1 MAKIAVIGS
10 GISGLG
16 CAYLLQRRH
25 EVSVFEANDYAGGH
39 THTHSIAVGAQ
50 SYQVDTGFI
59 VFNPNHYPNFVRL
72 LSELN
77 VADQPTLMGFGVKNE
92 RSGLEYNATTVNQL
106 FAQRSNLL
114 SPRFWQLIRDL
125 KRFYRTPH
133 PLLTMPDPGPTVGE
147 YLKSE
152 GYSEI
157 FAQDHLIPIASA
169 LWSSPGIGIE
179 AFPAKYLAQFM
190 ANHHM
195 LNTDSTRP
203 PWRVVKGGSQSYT
216 RALLAKLKQ
225 PVRLNS
231 PVQQVQRDASGV
243 TIAFNQQEFNHKTER
258 FDHVVFACHSDQAL
272 KMLAQ
277 PSAAEHAV
285 LGALRFQA
293 NDVLLHTDTSIMPKR
308 RRAWAAW
315 NAHIADDE
323 NSKQKCTVTYW
334 MNLLQS
340 IDAPVEFLVSLNCND
355 RIDPAK
361 ILKRLHYEHP
371 IYTHETVQA
380 QKRRAEI
387 NGVNAS
393 APNVPNSLGRSF
405 YCGAYWGFGFHE
417 DGLRSAVEV
426 AEMLDSGWA

>member
-39 THTHSIAVGAQ
+39 THTHNIAVAGQ
-50 SYQVDTGFI
+50 NYQIDTGFI
-59 VFNPNHYPNFVRL
+59 VFNPNHYPHFVRL
-72 LSELN
+72 LTELG

-92 RSGLEYNATTVNQL
+92 RSGLEYNATTIDQL
-106 FAQRSNLL
+106 FAQRRNLL
-114 SPRFWQLIRDL
+114 SPRFWRLIRDL

-133 PLLTMPDPGPTVGE
+133 PLLSMADPGPTVGE

-157 FAQDHLIPIASA
+157 FSQDHLIPIASA

-203 PWRVVKGGSQSYT
+203 PWRVVKAGSQSYT

-225 PVRLNS
+225 PVRLNCA
-231 PVQQVQRDASGV
+231 VHQVQRDATGV
-243 TIAFNQQEFNHKTER
+243 SIEFNQGAER

-272 KMLAQ
+272 KLLAQ
-277 PSAAEHAV
+277 PSDAERAV
-285 LGALRFQA
+285 LGALRFQS
-293 NDVLLHTDTSIMPKR
+293 NEVLLHTDTSIMPKR
-308 RRAWAAW
+308 RKAWAAW
-315 NAHIADDE
+315 NAHIAEDE
-323 NSKQKCTVTYW
+323 KSAQKCTVTYW

-340 IDAPVEFLVSLNCND
+340 IEAPVEFLVSLNCND
-355 RIDPAK
+355 RIDPSK
-361 ILKRLHYEHP
+361 VLKRLRYEHP
-371 IYTHETVQA
+371 IYTHDTVTA
-380 QKRRAEI
+380 QQRRAEI
-387 NGVNAS
+387 NGFNPIAS
-393 APNVPNSLGRSF
+393 IPNAPNVLGRSF

-417 DGLRSAVEV
+417 DGMRSAVEV
-426 AEMLDSGWA
+426 ADLLDSGWA

>member
-39 THTHSIAVGAQ
+39 THTHNISVGER

-72 LSELN
+72 LSELG
-77 VADQPTLMGFGVKNE
+77 VQDQPTLMGFGVRNA
-92 RSGLEYNATTVNQL
+92 RTGLEYNATTVNQL

-114 SPRFWQLIRDL
+114 SPRFWRLIRDL

-133 PLLTMPDPGPTVGE
+133 PLLALADPGPTVGE
-147 YLKSE
+147 YLQSE

-216 RALLAKLKQ
+216 RALLAKLRQ

-231 PVQQVQRDASGV
+231 PVQKVHRDATGV
-243 TIAFNQQEFNHKTER
+243 TLECNKTTER

-277 PSAAEHAV
+277 PSDAEREV
-285 LGALRFQA
+285 LGALRFQS
-293 NDVLLHTDTSIMPKR
+293 NDVLLHTDTSIMPTR
-308 RRAWAAW
+308 RKAWAAW
-315 NAHIADDE
+315 NAHIAGDDR
-323 NSKQKCTVTYW
+323 QKCTVTYW

-361 ILKRLHYEHP
+361 ILKRLRYEHP
-371 IYTHETVQA
+371 VYTHATVLA

-387 NGVNAS
+387 NGVVQHSPNTQS
-393 APNVPNSLGRSF
+393 ALGRSF

-417 DGLRSAVEV
+417 DGMRSAVEV
-426 AEMLDSGWA
+426 AELLDSGWA

>member
-39 THTHSIAVGAQ
+39 THTHSIAVGTQ

-72 LSELN
+72 LSELG

-92 RSGLEYNATTVNQL
+92 RSGLEYNATTVSQL

-231 PVQQVQRDASGV
+231 PVQRVQRDASGV

-272 KMLAQ
+272 KMLSE
-277 PSAAEHAV
+277 PSNAERAV

-308 RRAWAAW
+308 RKAWAAW
-315 NAHIADDE
+315 NAHIAADE
-323 NSKQKCTVTYW
+323 NSNQKCTVTYW

-340 IDAPVEFLVSLNCND
+340 INAPVEFLVSLNCND

-361 ILKRLHYEHP
+361 ILKRLRYEHP

-393 APNVPNSLGRSF
+393 APNIPNSLGRSF

>member
-39 THTHSIAVGAQ
+39 THTHDIAVGNQ
-50 SYQVDTGFI
+50 HYQIDTGFI

-72 LSELN
+72 LRELG
-77 VADQPTLMGFGVKNE
+77 VEDQPTLMGFGVKNE

-114 SPRFWQLIRDL
+114 SPRFWRLIRDL
-125 KRFYRTPH
+125 KRFYQTPH
-133 PLLTMPDPGPTVGE
+133 PLLTIAEPGPTVGE
-147 YLKSE
+147 YLQAE

-225 PVRLNS
+225 SVHLSS
-231 PVQQVQRDASGV
+231 PVQKVHRDANGV
-243 TIAFNQQEFNHKTER
+243 RLDFNHGTEPNQKSER

-277 PSAAEHAV
+277 PSDAEREV

-293 NDVLLHTDTSIMPKR
+293 NDVLLHTDISIMPKR
-308 RRAWAAW
+308 RKAWAAW

-323 NSKQKCTVTYW
+323 KSSQKCRVTYW

-340 IDAPVEFLVSLNCND
+340 IDAPVEFLVSLNCID

-361 ILKRLHYEHP
+361 VLKRLRYEHP

-387 NGVNAS
+387 NGITQHYA
-393 APNVPNSLGRSF
+393 LGRSF

-426 AEMLDSGWA
+426 AEMLESGWA

>member
-25 EVSVFEANDYAGGH
+25 DVSVFEANDYAGGH
-39 THTHSIAVGAQ
+39 THTHSIILGAR

-72 LSELN
+72 LGELG
-77 VADQPTLMGFGVKNE
+77 VEDQPTLMGFGVKNE
-92 RSGLEYNATTVNQL
+92 RSGLEYNATTINQL

-114 SPRFWQLIRDL
+114 SPRFWRLIRDL
-125 KRFYRTPH
+125 KRFYQTPH
-133 PLLTMPDPGPTVGE
+133 PLLALADPGPTVGE
-147 YLKSE
+147 YLQSE

-157 FAQDHLIPIASA
+157 FTQDHLIPIASA

-195 LNTDSTRP
+195 LNTDSKRP

-216 RALLAKLKQ
+216 RALLAKLNV
-225 PVRLNS
+225 PVRLSN
-231 PVQQVQRDASGV
+231 PVQKVHRGATGV
-243 TIAFNQQEFNHKTER
+243 TIESSQGTER

-277 PSAAEHAV
+277 PSDVERDV
-285 LGALRFQA
+285 LGALRFQT

-323 NSKQKCTVTYW
+323 SVGKKCRVTYW

-340 IDAPVEFLVSLNCND
+340 IDAPVEFLVSLNCSE
-355 RIDPAK
+355 RIDPTK
-361 ILKRLHYEHP
+361 VLKRLRYEHP
-371 IYTHETVQA
+371 IYTHATVQA

-387 NGVNAS
+387 NGAAPSAS
-393 APNVPNSLGRSF
+393 NPNAPNALGRSF
-405 YCGAYWGFGFHE
+405 FCGAYWGFGFHE
-417 DGLRSAVEV
+417 DGMRSAVEV
-426 AEMLDSGWA
+426 ADLLDSGWA

>member
-1 MAKIAVIGS
+1 MARIAVIGS

-25 EVSVFEANDYAGGH
+25 EVSVFEANGYAGGH
-39 THTHSIAVGAQ
+39 THTHSISIGAHG
-50 SYQVDTGFI
+50 YEVDTGFI
-59 VFNPNHYPNFVRL
+59 VFNPNHYPHFVRL
-72 LSELN
+72 LSELG
-77 VADQPTLMGFGVKNE
+77 VQDQPTLMGFGVKNA
-92 RSGLEYNATTVNQL
+92 RTGLEYNATTVNQL
-106 FAQRSNLL
+106 FAQRRNFF
-114 SPRFWQLIRDL
+114 SPRFWRLIRDL
-125 KRFYRTPH
+125 KRFYRMPH
-133 PLLTMPDPGPTVGE
+133 PLLALADPGPTVGE
-147 YLKSE
+147 YLQAE
-152 GYSEI
+152 GYSET

-216 RALLAKLKQ
+216 RALLAKLRQ

-231 PVQQVQRDASGV
+231 PVQKVHRDATGV
-243 TIAFNQQEFNHKTER
+243 TLECNQATER

-277 PSAAEHAV
+277 ASDAEREV
-285 LGALRFQA
+285 LGALRFQS
-293 NDVLLHTDTSIMPKR
+293 NDVLLHTDTSIMPTR

-315 NAHIADDE
+315 NAHIADAG
-323 NSKQKCTVTYW
+323 NAAQKCTVTYW

-361 ILKRLHYEHP
+361 ILKRLRYEHP
-371 IYTHETVQA
+371 VYTHETVRA
-380 QKRRAEI
+380 QQRRIEI
-387 NGVNAS
+387 NGVN
-393 APNVPNSLGRSF
+393 PNLPIATTNNALGRSF

-417 DGLRSAVEV
+417 DGMRSAVEV
-426 AEMLDSGWA
+426 AELLDSSWA